1 MDEYVDPEKERE
13 EQLKLLQSY
22 IGEAEDHMRKRDYKR
37 AMEGY
42 NLVCAYVLCVC
53 ACKLTVHIEV
63 TVPSSNIIL
72 EQIYLQD

>member
-53 ACKLTVHIEV
+53 VRVSWLYILKSQCQALT
-63 TVPSSNIIL
+63 L
-72 EQIYLQD
+72 Y